1 MQRRMQS
8 VWTFFA
14 LRFFHSHLFTALK
27 KFQWIW
33 TNVDSTVENWKEK
46 KKLWGWETQI
56 DWFSYHRGKKYTNG
70 FCCRYNIFF
79 HSSDLNERKKL
90 SIITKDTGKTTQ
102 LYMGHCRRK
111 LICVNKSHTLNA
123 KKNTVRKEI
132 KKHICTNK

>member
-1 MQRRMQS
+1 MCSTWIAPLHYVRINSITLSSMQRRMQS

-33 TNVDSTVENWKEK
+33 TNVDSNVENWKEK

-56 DWFSYHRGKKYTNG
+56 DWFSYYRGKKYTNG

-79 HSSDLNERKKL
+79 HSSDLNERKKIVYNKGYRKNYSNIYGTL
-90 SIITKDTGKTTQ
+90 QTKT
-102 LYMGHCRRK
+102 HSR
-111 LICVNKSHTLNA
+111 
-123 KKNTVRKEI
+123 
-132 KKHICTNK
+132 